1 MRLLPFA
8 SKVDVT
14 PVTLGAWVTVT
25 APAALDGLDSV
36 IVEVVK
42 TAFSGV
48 LFGVRSTVSAET
60 PKIIE
65 NDSLCVLYVALDA
78 SRQFQVYAGSAE
90 AVFKISGG
98 FAAASA
104 TVFATSATSKNTT
117 PTATNGTLETVDI
130 SAYTGADDPL
140 AAIVYAVHGGSIAEM
155 KFSDS
160 VGGTTTAGIISGQ
173 TSLAFLVPATN
184 SQILLGRSTSFLSY
198 YLLGYIKSGITKA
211 VPPIQYTPT
220 AANVWESVNTTA
232 NIPVGHDIAIASI
245 MIGFATGAMGL
256 RQVGDTNISPYNA
269 EATQVP
275 LLLNAS
281 NQFEVYS
288 PRTDFCRPVV
298 DFWAVNSIVTGP
310 NYTQRKGSTFDATH
324 TLGTITTATLNA
336 VNVFDHV
343 SSQAAGTISFTGA
356 ITDERTTSG
365 VVDLV
370 LGDGAATQTQT
381 VQVNVFGVVP
391 SNNPAQ
397 KDGAALASLTG
408 IQIRITAGANLNG
421 TQVYYSG
428 TETTNASGNF
438 STLDVSTSAA
448 VAADPVR
455 MQVLTAAGDSI
466 TSAETVG
473 LI

>member
-14 PVTLGAWVTVT
+14 PATLGTWVTVT

-298 DFWAVNSIVTGP
+298 DFWAVNSTAPVGP
-310 NYTQRKGSTFDATH
+310 DYTQRKGSTFTATH
-324 TLGTITTATLNA
+324 TLGTITTATLNGA
-336 VNVFDHV
+336 AITIN
-343 SSQAAGTISFTGA
+343 STGAGTVNL
-356 ITDERTTSG
+356 TDTSGVTTSG
-365 VVDLV
+365 EYNLV

-397 KDGAALASLTG
+397 KDGSALASLTG
-408 IQIRITAGANLNG
+408 VQIRITAGANLNG
-421 TQVYYSG
+421 TQVYYSP
-428 TETTNASGNF
+428 TETTDASGNF
-438 STLDVSTSAA
+438 STLDVSPSAA